1 VKRIRLRC
9 KMAGKRVTAVYDRN
23 QDFACENC
31 EGIIEIIEIN
41 GSRFLNCKIN
51 TYISPPRKDQTG
63 FDCPATLARPEESDL
78 VEVIE
83 EWQTTTP

>member
-1 VKRIRLRC
+1 MKRIKLKC
-9 KMAGKRVTAVYDRN
+9 KMAGKKVTAVYDKER
-23 QDFACENC
+23 DFACQDC

-63 FDCPATLARPEESDL
+63 FDCPATLAKPEESNL
-78 VEVIE
+78 VERVE
-83 EWQTTTP
+83 EE